1 MLVDSPND
9 PKPLREIKQML
20 NLENES
26 SNIDPE
32 IQSAHTFNPT
42 PRVRNGFRRKK
53 GDSPFTYNL
62 NLKVKKEK
70 KQSNCTNPD
79 PWARIVGS
87 RNTAA
92 IYVDGIATT
101 ALFDT
106 GAEIQLVSKQFC
118 EDHNIE
124 IQPIAKLTECSTMN
138 GEIFGYEGFVELNV
152 QIPGRDFSEDHLFLV
167 TSEISHQKEIPIVL
181 GTYFIGSLSQ
191 YVQGFDKEEFD
202 SLDYTIKQAYLS
214 WVEATRI
221 REQYGCEPPLGFV
234 RTTKPVIIQAGT
246 SREIHGLTKIKH
258 GGYSVN
264 CISEPAM
271 GHKLP
276 KGLNLIPGY
285 SPLGPGSCRVSA
297 LIENKSNTNI
307 TIPARTVICQLG
319 LANKIPKLVYPGDD
333 CDNDQDPEGLDETD
347 EGLTYK
353 QYEQYRAVSEQLD
366 SEMNNGTQ
374 RVKIEDIGP
383 EHDIDGTDSRDT
395 QSNDQDDGSWILDL
409 IDLSGIKDWP
419 EQLQHDTK
427 EMLKRNAKVF
437 SKDDMDMGRTN
448 LVKHHIKLTDPA
460 PFKEAYRRIPPQMYD
475 EVKTHIQEMLDL
487 GAIRPS
493 NSPWASS
500 IVLVRKKDGRLR
512 FCIDLRRLNN
522 RTVKDAYSLPRIE
535 SILDS
540 LGGAQIFTTLDLKAG
555 YWQVE
560 MAEECKAY
568 TAFTCGPLGF
578 YECDTMPFGATN
590 APATFQR
597 LMHDC
602 LGDLNMNW
610 CIVYLDDIIV
620 FSDTKEEH
628 IKRLE
633 AVFQKLMAAGLKLKP
648 TKCFFFRNEI
658 EYLGHVVSGKGIST
672 NPKKIE
678 AVTKWPTPKT
688 VYDVRSFLGFVG
700 YYRRFIKNFS
710 KITKPIREV
719 ITGLENQS
727 KRAAKK
733 TYIEWTDTAE
743 SAFEALKTMCVSTP
757 ILAYPNY
764 QLPFILHTDSSTDG
778 LGAVLYQKQ
787 DGKQRVIA
795 YASRSVSKAESNYPA
810 HKLEF
815 LALKWAVCEKFH
827 EYLYG
832 SKSFEVYTDNNP
844 LTYVLTSAK
853 LDACGQRW
861 VAKLANYNF
870 SIKYRCGVSNTEAD
884 ALSRIKWPEALS
896 EIMNTDNGCM
906 DTHVINA
913 ILTGAVSKSSLIES
927 VSCSTDVIPT
937 ELDKTTSKL
946 SNINWMKEQR
956 LDPNLGVIIRL
967 IESGQLFKRKLQGKD
982 STELK
987 SFLRNKRCLKLNKDV
1002 LYRKSYSDNSTTKRT
1017 MWQLVVPK
1025 LFRERALSG
1034 CHDDVGHQGILRT
1047 LSLLRERFYWP
1058 GMQEEA
1064 TQYVMRCS
1072 RCLRRKTPPQV
1083 APLQPILVTQPL
1095 ELVHMDYLSLEP
1107 SKGNIENVLV
1117 ITDHFTRYAFAYPSK
1132 TQTAQAT
1139 ARILWDNFIC
1149 HYGFPE
1155 KFISDQGR
1163 NFESDLIKELCKIAG
1178 VKKVHTTPYHPQG
1191 NGQCER
1197 FNSTLCNMLGTLSDE
1212 EKSDWKSHLGCM
1224 THAYNCTK
1232 RASTTYSPYYL
1243 MFGRHPRLPIDIEF
1257 GLHKPNC
1264 SDNSS
1269 KSRYIQKLRRRL
1281 NYAFQKASKYS
1292 DQQAKKYK
1300 QGYDKS
1306 VKGPQL
1312 HVNDLVL
1319 VKIVAHKGRHK
1330 LQDRW
1335 EPEEYVVIEQPITG
1349 TPVYKV
1355 KPVNGNNI
1363 RTLHRN
1369 LLLPLGVKLEPDY
1382 ESDDSILEEDSDD
1395 EEGGFVTPIKDLSP
1409 KGQKEDGKKPHKHVQ
1424 FESPDTQLQ
1433 SVDEGTPESLPI
1445 EVQNSTLSPNQT
1457 DIVSMQSIED
1467 SSDEFIP
1474 MDISL
1479 PSKYLLPNLDDSSIE
1494 EDTKVTTL
1502 TTEADVHDTNHTAEM
1517 SLVDSEADS
1526 LVDTRELLE
1535 FIDTMDVSDTSKVNE
1550 PTTQEEL
1557 AHDVTGQDVVD
1568 PKSESQFSSFM
1579 SYHEGEA
1586 SSMDPGT
1593 DGMELSKSPIEES
1606 TMRDVSGVVDHGDI
1620 NSHDT
1625 DIIAYEPNNTSIPSI
1640 DISDKS
1646 VESQSPSQTEDS
1658 SVNPIVQVETEP
1670 LRRSARGRKQTQFY
1684 GSPFLYRIT
1693 YNLTPR
1699 VVSDL
1704 LHHVPDVQD
1713 SLVDRP

>member
-1 MLVDSPND
+1 MDSPND
-9 PKPLREIKQML
+9 SKPLREIKQIL
-20 NLENES
+20 NLEKES
-26 SNIDPE
+26 SKHNSE
-32 IQSAHTFNPT
+32 NTCSHTFNPT

-53 GDSPFTYNL
+53 GDSHFSYNL

-124 IQPIAKLTECSTMN
+124 IQPIEKLTECSTMN
-138 GEIFGYEGFVELNV
+138 GEVFGYEGFVELNV

-167 TSEISHQKEIPIVL
+167 TSVISHQKEKPIVL

-191 YVQGFDKEEFD
+191 HIQGFDKEEFD

-214 WVEATRI
+214 WVEAARI

-234 RTTKPVIIQAGT
+234 KTTKPVIIPAGT
-246 SREIHGLTKIKH
+246 GKEIHGLTKIKH

-264 CISEPAM
+264 CISEPAI

-276 KGLNLIPGY
+276 KGLKLIPGY

-297 LIENKSNTNI
+297 LIENKTDANI
-307 TIPARTVICQLG
+307 TIPARTVVCQLG
-319 LANKIPKLVYPGDD
+319 LANKIPKLVYPGDE
-333 CDNDQDPEGLDETD
+333 CDNDQDPEELDETD

-353 QYEQYRAVSEQLD
+353 QYEQYRTVSEQLY
-366 SEMNNGTQ
+366 SELKDDTQ
-374 RVKIEDIGP
+374 SVKIEDIGP
-383 EHDIDGTDSRDT
+383 EDDINNIDSKGT
-395 QSNDQDDGSWILDL
+395 QLKDQDDGSWILDF
-409 IDLSGIKDWP
+409 IDLSGLKDWP
-419 EQLQHDTK
+419 EKLQQEAK

-475 EVKTHIQEMLDL
+475 EVKAHIQEMLDL

-493 NSPWASS
+493 NSPWASA

-535 SILDS
+535 TILDS
-540 LGGAQIFTTLDLKAG
+540 LGGAQIFSTLDLKAG
-555 YWQVE
+555 YCQVE

-602 LGDLNMNW
+602 LGELNMNW
-610 CIVYLDDIIV
+610 CIVYLDDIII

-648 TKCFFFRNEI
+648 TKCFFFKDEI
-658 EYLGHVVSGKGIST
+658 EYLGHMVSGKGIST

-710 KITKPIREV
+710 RISKPIREV

-733 TYIEWTDTAE
+733 THIDWTDAANT
-743 SAFEALKTMCVSTP
+743 AFEQLKTMCVSTP

-764 QLPFILHTDSSTDG
+764 QLPFSLHTDSSTDG
-778 LGAVLYQKQ
+778 LGGVLYQKQ

-832 SKSFEVYTDNNP
+832 SKPFEVFTDNNP

-896 EIMNTDNGCM
+896 ENMDIDNESM

-913 ILTGAVSKSSLIES
+913 ILTGAVTKSSLIES
-927 VSCSTDVIPT
+927 VTCSTEVIPT
-937 ELDKTTSKL
+937 ELDNNTDKL
-946 SNINWMKEQR
+946 SSINWMKEQR

-967 IESGQLFKRKLQGKD
+967 IESEQLFKRKLQGKD
-982 STELK
+982 STEIK
-987 SFLRNKRCLKLNKDV
+987 SLLRNKKSLKLVKDV
-1002 LYRKSYSDNSTTKRT
+1002 LYRKSYSDNSTTKET
-1017 MWQLVVPK
+1017 QWQLVVPK
-1025 LFRERALSG
+1025 LFRGRALSG

-1064 TQYVMRCS
+1064 TQYVMNCS
-1072 RCLRRKTPPQV
+1072 RCLRRKTPSQV
-1083 APLQPILVTQPL
+1083 APLQPILVSQPL

-1117 ITDHFTRYAFAYPSK
+1117 ITDHFTRYALAYPSK

-1197 FNSTLCNMLGTLSDE
+1197 FNSTLCNMLGTLSEE

-1224 THAYNCTK
+1224 TYAYNCTK
-1232 RASTTYSPYYL
+1232 HASTTYSPYYL

-1257 GLHKPNC
+1257 GLNKPNC
-1264 SDNSS
+1264 RDNSS

-1300 QGYDKS
+1300 QSYDKS

-1312 HVNDLVL
+1312 HENDLVL

-1330 LQDRW
+1330 LQDKW
-1335 EPEEYVVIEQPITG
+1335 EPEEYVIIEQPIAG

-1355 KPVNGNNI
+1355 KPVNGDNV

-1382 ESDDSILEEDSDD
+1382 ESDDSILEEDSDND
-1395 EEGGFVTPIKDLSP
+1395 ERGFVNPIGELSP
-1409 KGQKEDGKKPHKHVQ
+1409 KAKKEDSKKPKKHVQ
-1424 FESPDTQLQ
+1424 FESPNTHRKSDVSQ
-1433 SVDEGTPESLPI
+1433 TPETLFQEEGNSKFSPI
-1445 EVQNSTLSPNQT
+1445 TSDNVSIQT
-1457 DIVSMQSIED
+1457 KED
-1467 SSDEFIP
+1467 SSDELIP
-1474 MDISL
+1474 RDVSL
-1479 PSKYLLPNLDDSSIE
+1479 PSKYLLPNLDDSSME
-1494 EDTKVTTL
+1494 EDTEVTTL
-1502 TTEADVHDTNHTAEM
+1502 DTKTDTHETDKTKEM

-1535 FIDTMDVSDTSKVNE
+1535 FIDTMNVSDTSKVSE
-1550 PTTQEEL
+1550 PDTQEES
-1557 AHDVTGQDVVD
+1557 AHDVPRQDDID

-1579 SYHEGEA
+1579 SYHEGES

-1593 DGMELSKSPIEES
+1593 DGMELCKSPIEKS
-1606 TMRDVSGVVDHGDI
+1606 TKRDDSGVVDQGDI
-1620 NSHDT
+1620 NSHVRDM
-1625 DIIAYEPNNTSIPSI
+1625 IAYESNNTSMPFI
-1640 DISDKS
+1640 DISDS
-1646 VESQSPSQTEDS
+1646 DDSQPIDIAEDT
-1658 SVNPIVQVETEP
+1658 SVNPIVEVETEP
-1670 LRRSARGRKQTQFY
+1670 LRRSARERKQTQFY
-1684 GSPFLYRIT
+1684 GSPLLYRIT

-1704 LHHVPDVQD
+1704 FHHVPDVQD
-1713 SLVDRP
+1713 SLADMV

>member
-1 MLVDSPND
+1 M
-9 PKPLREIKQML
+9 
-20 NLENES
+20 
-26 SNIDPE
+26 
-32 IQSAHTFNPT
+32 
-42 PRVRNGFRRKK
+42 
-53 GDSPFTYNL
+53 
-62 NLKVKKEK
+62 
-70 KQSNCTNPD
+70 
-79 PWARIVGS
+79 
-87 RNTAA
+87 
-92 IYVDGIATT
+92 
-101 ALFDT
+101 
-106 GAEIQLVSKQFC
+106 
-118 EDHNIE
+118 
-124 IQPIAKLTECSTMN
+124 
-138 GEIFGYEGFVELNV
+138 
-152 QIPGRDFSEDHLFLV
+152 
-167 TSEISHQKEIPIVL
+167 
-181 GTYFIGSLSQ
+181 
-191 YVQGFDKEEFD
+191 
-202 SLDYTIKQAYLS
+202 
-214 WVEATRI
+214 
-221 REQYGCEPPLGFV
+221 
-234 RTTKPVIIQAGT
+234 
-246 SREIHGLTKIKH
+246 
-258 GGYSVN
+258 N
-264 CISEPAM
+264 CISEPAI
-271 GHKLP
+271 GQQLP
-276 KGLNLIPGY
+276 KGLKLIPGY
-285 SPLGPGSCRVSA
+285 SPLSPGSCRVSA
-297 LIENKSNTNI
+297 VVENNTDKDK
-307 TIPARTVICQLG
+307 TIPARFTICQLG
-319 LANKIPKLVYPGDD
+319 FANRIPKLIYPGDD
-333 CDNDQDPEGLDETD
+333 CDNDHDPEEIVDTD

-353 QYEQYRAVSEQLD
+353 QFEQYKTVSDQLLTE
-366 SEMNNGTQ
+366 SEIKSEKTQ
-374 RVKIEDIGP
+374 PKVVIEDIGP
-383 EHDIDGTDSRDT
+383 DMEEDIKPQNSKSENTENTSIE
-395 QSNDQDDGSWILDL
+395 DDGSWILNL
-409 IDLSGIKDWP
+409 IDLSGLENWP
-419 EQLQHDTK
+419 EKLQHEAK

-448 LVKHHIKLTDPA
+448 LVKHHIKLTDPV

-475 EVKTHIQEMLDL
+475 EVKTHLQEMLDL

-493 NSPWASS
+493 NSPWASA

-512 FCIDLRRLNN
+512 FCIDLRKLNN
-522 RTVKDAYSLPRIE
+522 RMVKDAYSLPRIK

-540 LGGAQIFTTLDLKAG
+540 LGGAQIFSTLDLKAG

-568 TAFTCGPLGF
+568 TAFTCGPLRF

-602 LGDLNMNW
+602 LGELNMNW
-610 CIVYLDDIIV
+610 CIVYLDDIII

-628 IKRLE
+628 LKRLE
-633 AVFQKLMAAGLKLKP
+633 AVFQKLCAAGLKLKP
-648 TKCFFFRNEI
+648 SKCFFFREEI

-678 AVTKWPTPKT
+678 AVSKWPTPKT

-710 KITKPIREV
+710 RITKPIREV

-727 KRAAKK
+727 KRSAKK
-733 TYIEWTDTAE
+733 TYIEWSDAADV
-743 SAFEALKTMCVSTP
+743 AFEHLKAMCVSTP
-757 ILAYPNY
+757 ILAYPDY
-764 QLPFILHTDSSTDG
+764 QLPFTLHTDSSTDG

-787 DGKQRVIA
+787 DGKLKVIA

-832 SKSFEVYTDNNP
+832 SKSFEVFTDNNP

-896 EIMNTDNGCM
+896 ENIDIDNGCM

-913 ILTGAVSKSSLIES
+913 ILTGAVTKSSLIES
-927 VSCSTDVIPT
+927 VSCSAEVIPT
-937 ELDKTTSKL
+937 ELDKDTGKL
-946 SNINWMKEQR
+946 SDINWTKEQR

-967 IESGQLFKRKLQGKD
+967 IESGQLTKRKLQGKD
-982 STELK
+982 SSEVK
-987 SFLRNKRCLKLNKDV
+987 SFLRNKKSLKLVKDV
-1002 LYRKSYSDNSTTKRT
+1002 LYRKSFSDNSTSKKTL
-1017 MWQLVVPK
+1017 WQLVVPK
-1025 LFRERALSG
+1025 LFRERALLG

-1064 TQYVMRCS
+1064 TQYVLKCS

-1117 ITDHFTRYAFAYPSK
+1117 ITDHFTRYALAYPSK

-1191 NGQCER
+1191 NRQCER
-1197 FNSTLCNMLGTLSDE
+1197 FNSTLCNMLGTLSEE

-1232 RASTTYSPYYL
+1232 HASTTYSPYYL
-1243 MFGRHPRLPIDIEF
+1243 MFGRHPRLPIDVEF
-1257 GLHKPNC
+1257 GLNKPNC

-1292 DQQAKKYK
+1292 DQQASKYK
-1300 QGYDKS
+1300 HSYDKS

-1312 HVNDLVL
+1312 HENDLVL

-1335 EPEEYVVIEQPITG
+1335 EPEEYVVIEQPIAG

-1355 KPVNGNNI
+1355 KPVNGDNV
-1363 RTLHRN
+1363 RTLRRN

-1382 ESDDSILEEDSDD
+1382 ESDDSILEEDSDED
-1395 EEGGFVTPIKDLSP
+1395 EGEFVGNPTVRSSDKLSHDEKKEVSSKP
-1409 KGQKEDGKKPHKHVQ
+1409 KKHVKY
-1424 FESPDTQLQ
+1424 ESSDTNLKSDITQ
-1433 SVDEGTPESLPI
+1433 TPEFLPQD
-1445 EVQNSTLSPNQT
+1445 VDNSTLSN
-1457 DIVSMQSIED
+1457 DKSDNVSLKADDD
-1467 SSDEFIP
+1467 SSDKLIP
-1474 MDISL
+1474 MDVSL
-1479 PSKYLLPNLDDSSIE
+1479 PSQYLLPN
-1494 EDTKVTTL
+1494 
-1502 TTEADVHDTNHTAEM
+1502 
-1517 SLVDSEADS
+1517 
-1526 LVDTRELLE
+1526 
-1535 FIDTMDVSDTSKVNE
+1535 
-1550 PTTQEEL
+1550 
-1557 AHDVTGQDVVD
+1557 
-1568 PKSESQFSSFM
+1568 
-1579 SYHEGEA
+1579 
-1586 SSMDPGT
+1586 
-1593 DGMELSKSPIEES
+1593 
-1606 TMRDVSGVVDHGDI
+1606 
-1620 NSHDT
+1620 
-1625 DIIAYEPNNTSIPSI
+1625 
-1640 DISDKS
+1640 
-1646 VESQSPSQTEDS
+1646 
-1658 SVNPIVQVETEP
+1658 
-1670 LRRSARGRKQTQFY
+1670 
-1684 GSPFLYRIT
+1684 
-1693 YNLTPR
+1693 
-1699 VVSDL
+1699 
-1704 LHHVPDVQD
+1704 
-1713 SLVDRP
+1713 

>member
-1 MLVDSPND
+1 
-9 PKPLREIKQML
+9 
-20 NLENES
+20 
-26 SNIDPE
+26 
-32 IQSAHTFNPT
+32 
-42 PRVRNGFRRKK
+42 
-53 GDSPFTYNL
+53 
-62 NLKVKKEK
+62 
-70 KQSNCTNPD
+70 
-79 PWARIVGS
+79 
-87 RNTAA
+87 
-92 IYVDGIATT
+92 
-101 ALFDT
+101 
-106 GAEIQLVSKQFC
+106 
-118 EDHNIE
+118 
-124 IQPIAKLTECSTMN
+124 
-138 GEIFGYEGFVELNV
+138 
-152 QIPGRDFSEDHLFLV
+152 
-167 TSEISHQKEIPIVL
+167 
-181 GTYFIGSLSQ
+181 
-191 YVQGFDKEEFD
+191 
-202 SLDYTIKQAYLS
+202 
-214 WVEATRI
+214 
-221 REQYGCEPPLGFV
+221 
-234 RTTKPVIIQAGT
+234 
-246 SREIHGLTKIKH
+246 
-258 GGYSVN
+258 
-264 CISEPAM
+264 M
-271 GHKLP
+271 GHNLP
-276 KGLNLIPGY
+276 KGLTLIPGY

-297 LIENKSNTNI
+297 LIENKSNTSI

-333 CDNDQDPEGLDETD
+333 YDNDQDPEGLDESD

-353 QYEQYRAVSEQLD
+353 QYEQYRTVSEQLE
-366 SEMNNGTQ
+366 SESNDDTQ
-374 RVKIEDIGP
+374 GVTIEDIGP
-383 EHDIDGTDSRDT
+383 EDEESDCKDT
-395 QSNDQDDGSWILDL
+395 QSNEQDDGSWILNL
-409 IDLSGIKDWP
+409 IDLSGIEDWP
-419 EQLQHDTK
+419 EKLQQDAK
-427 EMLKRNAKVF
+427 DMLKRNAQVF
-437 SKDDMDMGRTN
+437 SKDDMDMGRTK

-475 EVKTHIQEMLDL
+475 EVKAHIQEMLDL

-493 NSPWASS
+493 NSPWASA

-628 IKRLE
+628 LKRLE

-648 TKCFFFRNEI
+648 TKCFFFKDEI

-733 TYIEWTDTAE
+733 THIEWTDIAD
-743 SAFEALKTMCVSTP
+743 SAFETLKTMCVNTP
-757 ILAYPNY
+757 ILAYPDY
-764 QLPFILHTDSSTDG
+764 QLPFTLHTDSSTDG

-787 DGKQRVIA
+787 NGKQRVIA

-832 SKSFEVYTDNNP
+832 TKPFEVFTDNNP

-884 ALSRIKWPEALS
+884 ALSRIKWPEAIAEKLVL
-896 EIMNTDNGCM
+896 DNGCM
-906 DTHVINA
+906 DTHIINA

-987 SFLRNKRCLKLNKDV
+987 SFLRNKRCLKLYKDV
-1002 LYRKSYSDNSTTKRT
+1002 LYRKSYSDNSTTKKT

-1064 TQYVMRCS
+1064 TQYVMCCS

-1117 ITDHFTRYAFAYPSK
+1117 ITDHFTRYALAYPSK

-1232 RASTTYSPYYL
+1232 HASTTYSPYYL

-1395 EEGGFVTPIKDLSP
+1395 EEGGFVTPIKNLSP
-1409 KGQKEDGKKPHKHVQ
+1409 KGQKENGNKPHKHVQ

-1457 DIVSMQSIED
+1457 DIVSMQPIED

-1502 TTEADVHDTNHTAEM
+1502 TTEADVHDTDQTAEM

-1535 FIDTMDVSDTSKVNE
+1535 FIDTMDVSDTSKVSE

-1557 AHDVTGQDVVD
+1557 AHDETGQDIVD

-1579 SYHEGEA
+1579 SYHEGES

-1593 DGMELSKSPIEES
+1593 DGKELSKSPIEES
-1606 TMRDVSGVVDHGDI
+1606 TKRDASGVVDQGDI
-1620 NSHDT
+1620 NSHDI
-1625 DIIAYEPNNTSIPSI
+1625 DVIAYEPNSTSIPSI
-1640 DISDKS
+1640 DISDNS
-1646 VESQSPSQTEDS
+1646 VESQSTSQTEDPA
-1658 SVNPIVQVETEP
+1658 VNPFVQVETEP
-1670 LRRSARGRKQTQFY
+1670 LRRSARDRKQTQFY
-1684 GSPFLYRIT
+1684 GSPLLYRIT

-1704 LHHVPDVQD
+1704 LHHVPDIQD
-1713 SLVDRP
+1713 LLIDMP

>member
-1 MLVDSPND
+1 M
-9 PKPLREIKQML
+9 
-20 NLENES
+20 
-26 SNIDPE
+26 
-32 IQSAHTFNPT
+32 
-42 PRVRNGFRRKK
+42 
-53 GDSPFTYNL
+53 
-62 NLKVKKEK
+62 
-70 KQSNCTNPD
+70 
-79 PWARIVGS
+79 
-87 RNTAA
+87 
-92 IYVDGIATT
+92 
-101 ALFDT
+101 
-106 GAEIQLVSKQFC
+106 
-118 EDHNIE
+118 
-124 IQPIAKLTECSTMN
+124 
-138 GEIFGYEGFVELNV
+138 
-152 QIPGRDFSEDHLFLV
+152 
-167 TSEISHQKEIPIVL
+167 
-181 GTYFIGSLSQ
+181 
-191 YVQGFDKEEFD
+191 
-202 SLDYTIKQAYLS
+202 
-214 WVEATRI
+214 
-221 REQYGCEPPLGFV
+221 
-234 RTTKPVIIQAGT
+234 
-246 SREIHGLTKIKH
+246 
-258 GGYSVN
+258 
-264 CISEPAM
+264 
-271 GHKLP
+271 
-276 KGLNLIPGY
+276 
-285 SPLGPGSCRVSA
+285 
-297 LIENKSNTNI
+297 
-307 TIPARTVICQLG
+307 
-319 LANKIPKLVYPGDD
+319 
-333 CDNDQDPEGLDETD
+333 
-347 EGLTYK
+347 
-353 QYEQYRAVSEQLD
+353 
-366 SEMNNGTQ
+366 
-374 RVKIEDIGP
+374 
-383 EHDIDGTDSRDT
+383 
-395 QSNDQDDGSWILDL
+395 
-409 IDLSGIKDWP
+409 
-419 EQLQHDTK
+419 
-427 EMLKRNAKVF
+427 
-437 SKDDMDMGRTN
+437 
-448 LVKHHIKLTDPA
+448 
-460 PFKEAYRRIPPQMYD
+460 
-475 EVKTHIQEMLDL
+475 
-487 GAIRPS
+487 
-493 NSPWASS
+493 
-500 IVLVRKKDGRLR
+500 
-512 FCIDLRRLNN
+512 
-522 RTVKDAYSLPRIE
+522 
-535 SILDS
+535 
-540 LGGAQIFTTLDLKAG
+540 
-555 YWQVE
+555 
-560 MAEECKAY
+560 
-568 TAFTCGPLGF
+568 
-578 YECDTMPFGATN
+578 
-590 APATFQR
+590 
-597 LMHDC
+597 
-602 LGDLNMNW
+602 
-610 CIVYLDDIIV
+610 YLDDIII

-648 TKCFFFRNEI
+648 TKCFFFRDEI

-733 TYIEWTDTAE
+733 TYIEWTDLANA
-743 SAFEALKTMCVSTP
+743 AFDNLKTMCVSTP
-757 ILAYPNY
+757 ILAYPDY
-764 QLPFILHTDSSTDG
+764 QLPFTLHTDSSTDG

-832 SKSFEVYTDNNP
+832 TKPFEVFTDNNL

-884 ALSRIKWPEALS
+884 ALSRIKWPEAIS
-896 EIMNTDNGCM
+896 EKLDTENGCM

-913 ILTGAVSKSSLIES
+913 ILTGAVTKSSLIES

-937 ELDKTTSKL
+937 ELDKNTSKL

-987 SFLRNKRCLKLNKDV
+987 SFLRNKRCLKLVKDV

-1017 MWQLVVPK
+1017 LWQLVVPK
-1025 LFRERALSG
+1025 HFRERALFG

-1058 GMQEEA
+1058 GMHEEA
-1064 TQYVMRCS
+1064 TQYVMHCS

-1117 ITDHFTRYAFAYPSK
+1117 ITDHFTRYALAYPSK

-1155 KFISDQGR
+1155 RFISDQGR

-1191 NGQCER
+1191 KGQCER
-1197 FNSTLCNMLGTLSDE
+1197 FNSTLCNMLGTLSEE

-1232 RASTTYSPYYL
+1232 HASTTYSAYYL

-1257 GLHKPNC
+1257 GLNKPNC

-1312 HVNDLVL
+1312 HENDLVL

-1335 EPEEYVVIEQPITG
+1335 EPEEYVVIEQPIAG

-1355 KPVNGNNI
+1355 KPVNGNNV

-1395 EEGGFVTPIKDLSP
+1395 DEGGLISPIDNLSP
-1409 KGQKEDGKKPHKHVQ
+1409 VERKEDSKKPQKHVQ
-1424 FESPDTQLQ
+1424 FESSETQLK
-1433 SVDEGTPESLPI
+1433 SDDKGTSETLFQ
-1445 EVQNSTLSPNQT
+1445 EVENSTLSPNKSDNVTMLSNQG
-1457 DIVSMQSIED
+1457 
-1467 SSDEFIP
+1467 SSDELIP
-1474 MDISL
+1474 MDVSL
-1479 PSKYLLPNLDDSSIE
+1479 PSKYLLPNFDDSSVE

-1502 TTEADVHDTNHTAEM
+1502 QTEADIHNADKTAEM

-1535 FIDTMDVSDTSKVNE
+1535 FIDTMDVSDTSKDNE
-1550 PTTQEEL
+1550 PNSQTES
-1557 AHDVTGQDVVD
+1557 AHDEIRQDVVD

-1579 SYHEGEA
+1579 SYHEGES

-1593 DGMELSKSPIEES
+1593 NGKELSKSPVEES
-1606 TMRDVSGVVDHGDI
+1606 TQRDDSGVANQRDI
-1620 NSHDT
+1620 NSHDS
-1625 DIIAYEPNNTSIPSI
+1625 DMIAYEPDCTSTPSI
-1640 DISDKS
+1640 DISDNTT
-1646 VESQSPSQTEDS
+1646 ESQLIGMTEDS
-1658 SVNPIVQVETEP
+1658 SVNPIVTVETEP
-1670 LRRSARGRKQTQFY
+1670 LRRSSRSRKQTQLY
-1684 GSPFLYRIT
+1684 GSPLLYRIT

-1704 LHHVPDVQD
+1704 FQHVPDVQG
-1713 SLVDRP
+1713 SLVDMI

>member
-1 MLVDSPND
+1 M
-9 PKPLREIKQML
+9 
-20 NLENES
+20 
-26 SNIDPE
+26 
-32 IQSAHTFNPT
+32 
-42 PRVRNGFRRKK
+42 
-53 GDSPFTYNL
+53 
-62 NLKVKKEK
+62 
-70 KQSNCTNPD
+70 
-79 PWARIVGS
+79 
-87 RNTAA
+87 
-92 IYVDGIATT
+92 
-101 ALFDT
+101 
-106 GAEIQLVSKQFC
+106 
-118 EDHNIE
+118 
-124 IQPIAKLTECSTMN
+124 
-138 GEIFGYEGFVELNV
+138 
-152 QIPGRDFSEDHLFLV
+152 
-167 TSEISHQKEIPIVL
+167 
-181 GTYFIGSLSQ
+181 
-191 YVQGFDKEEFD
+191 
-202 SLDYTIKQAYLS
+202 
-214 WVEATRI
+214 
-221 REQYGCEPPLGFV
+221 
-234 RTTKPVIIQAGT
+234 
-246 SREIHGLTKIKH
+246 TKIKH

-264 CISEPAM
+264 CISEPAI
-271 GHKLP
+271 GHNLP
-276 KGLNLIPGY
+276 KGLTLIPGY
-285 SPLGPGSCRVSA
+285 SPLGLGSCRVSA
-297 LIENKSNTNI
+297 LIENKTNANI
-307 TIPARTVICQLG
+307 TIPARTVVCQLG

-353 QYEQYRAVSEQLD
+353 QYEQYRTVSEQLD
-366 SEMNNGTQ
+366 SELNDVTQ
-374 RVKIEDIGP
+374 GVKIEDIGP
-383 EHDIDGTDSRDT
+383 EDEESDFKDT
-395 QSNDQDDGSWILDL
+395 QSNEQDDGSWILNL

-419 EQLQHDTK
+419 EKLQQDAK
-427 EMLKRNAKVF
+427 DMLKGNAQVF

-475 EVKTHIQEMLDL
+475 EVKAHIQEMLDL

-493 NSPWASS
+493 NSPWASA

-540 LGGAQIFTTLDLKAG
+540 LGGAQIFSTLDLKAG

-610 CIVYLDDIIV
+610 CIVYLDDIIIS
-620 FSDTKEEH
+620 SDTKEEH

-648 TKCFFFRNEI
+648 TKCFFFRDEI
-658 EYLGHVVSGKGIST
+658 EYLSHVVSGKGIST

-733 TYIEWTDTAE
+733 TYIEWTDLANTA
-743 SAFEALKTMCVSTP
+743 FDNLKTMCVSTP
-757 ILAYPNY
+757 ILAYPDY
-764 QLPFILHTDSSTDG
+764 QLPFTLHTDSSTDG

-832 SKSFEVYTDNNP
+832 TKPFEVFTDNNP

-884 ALSRIKWPEALS
+884 ALSRIKWPEAIS
-896 EIMNTDNGCM
+896 EKLDTENGCM

-913 ILTGAVSKSSLIES
+913 ILTGAVTKSSLIES

-937 ELDKTTSKL
+937 ELDKNTSKL
-946 SNINWMKEQR
+946 SNMNWMKEQR

-987 SFLRNKRCLKLNKDV
+987 SFLRNKRCLKLVKDV
-1002 LYRKSYSDNSTTKRT
+1002 LYRKSYSDNSTTKKT
-1017 MWQLVVPK
+1017 LWQLVVPK
-1025 LFRERALSG
+1025 HFRERALFG

-1064 TQYVMRCS
+1064 TQYVMHCS

-1117 ITDHFTRYAFAYPSK
+1117 ITDHFTRYALAYPSK

-1155 KFISDQGR
+1155 RFISDQGR

-1197 FNSTLCNMLGTLSDE
+1197 FNSTLCNMLGTLSEE

-1232 RASTTYSPYYL
+1232 HASTTYSPYYL

-1257 GLHKPNC
+1257 GLNKPNS

-1281 NYAFQKASKYS
+1281 NYTFQKASKYS

-1312 HVNDLVL
+1312 QENDLVL

-1335 EPEEYVVIEQPITG
+1335 EPEEYVVTEQPIAG

-1355 KPVNGNNI
+1355 KPVNGNNV

-1395 EEGGFVTPIKDLSP
+1395 DEGGLISPIDNLSP
-1409 KGQKEDGKKPHKHVQ
+1409 VERKEDSKKPQKHVQ
-1424 FESPDTQLQ
+1424 FESSETQLK
-1433 SVDEGTPESLPI
+1433 SDDKGTSETLFQ
-1445 EVQNSTLSPNQT
+1445 EVENSTLSPNKSDNVT
-1457 DIVSMQSIED
+1457 MLSNEG
-1467 SSDEFIP
+1467 SSDELIP
-1474 MDISL
+1474 MDVSL
-1479 PSKYLLPNLDDSSIE
+1479 PSKYLLPNFDDSSVE

-1502 TTEADVHDTNHTAEM
+1502 QTEADIHNADKTAEM

-1535 FIDTMDVSDTSKVNE
+1535 FIDTMDVSDTSKDNE
-1550 PTTQEEL
+1550 PNSQTES
-1557 AHDVTGQDVVD
+1557 AHDEIRQDVVD

-1579 SYHEGEA
+1579 SYHEGES

-1593 DGMELSKSPIEES
+1593 NGKELSKSPVEES
-1606 TMRDVSGVVDHGDI
+1606 TQRDDSGVANQRDI
-1620 NSHDT
+1620 NSHDS
-1625 DIIAYEPNNTSIPSI
+1625 DMIAYEPDCTSTPSI
-1640 DISDKS
+1640 DISDNTT
-1646 VESQSPSQTEDS
+1646 ESQLKGMTEDS
-1658 SVNPIVQVETEP
+1658 SVNPIVTVETEP
-1670 LRRSARGRKQTQFY
+1670 LRRSA
-1684 GSPFLYRIT
+1684 
-1693 YNLTPR
+1693 
-1699 VVSDL
+1699 
-1704 LHHVPDVQD
+1704 
-1713 SLVDRP
+1713 

>member
-1 MLVDSPND
+1 
-9 PKPLREIKQML
+9 ML
-20 NLENES
+20 NLEKDS
-26 SNIDPE
+26 SKVNSENI
-32 IQSAHTFNPT
+32 SSHTFTPT
-42 PRVRNGFRRKK
+42 SNVRNGFRRKK

-70 KQSNCTNPD
+70 KQSNFTNPD

-92 IYVDGIATT
+92 IYMNGVATT

-118 EDHNIE
+118 KDNEWE
-124 IQPIAKLTECSTMN
+124 IQPIEKLTECSTVS
-138 GEIFGYEGFVELNV
+138 GEIFGYEGFVEVNV

-167 TSEISHQKEIPIVL
+167 TSELSHQKDIPVVL
-181 GTYFIGSLSQ
+181 GTYFIESLSK
-191 YVQGFDKEEFD
+191 YLHGIDKNKFD
-202 SLDYTIKQAYLS
+202 SLDYTVKQAYLS

-221 REQYGCEPPLGFV
+221 REKYGCEPPLGFV
-234 RTTKPVIIQAGT
+234 KTTKPVLIQAGT

-258 GGYSVN
+258 GGYAVN
-264 CISEPAM
+264 CISEPAI
-271 GHKLP
+271 GQQLP
-276 KGLNLIPGY
+276 NGLKLIPGY
-285 SPLGPGSCRVSA
+285 SPLSPGSCRVSA
-297 LIENKSNTNI
+297 VVENSTGKDI
-307 TIPARTVICQLG
+307 TIPARTTICQLG
-319 LANKIPKLVYPGDD
+319 LANRIPKLIYPGDD
-333 CDNDQDPEGLDETD
+333 CDNDQDPEEVDDTD

-353 QYEQYRAVSEQLD
+353 QFEQYKTVSDQLLTE
-366 SEMNNGTQ
+366 SEIKPERTQ
-374 RVKIEDIGP
+374 PKVVIEDIGP
-383 EHDIDGTDSRDT
+383 DMEEDIKPQNLNAENTETTSIE
-395 QSNDQDDGSWILDL
+395 DDGSWILDL
-409 IDLSGIKDWP
+409 IDLSGLENWP
-419 EQLQHDTK
+419 EKLQHEAK

-448 LVKHHIKLTDPA
+448 LVKHHIKLTDPV

-475 EVKTHIQEMLDL
+475 EVKTHLQEMLDL

-493 NSPWASS
+493 NSPWASA

-512 FCIDLRRLNN
+512 FCIDLRKLNN

-540 LGGAQIFTTLDLKAG
+540 LGGAQIFSTLDLKAG

-602 LGDLNMNW
+602 LGELNMNW
-610 CIVYLDDIIV
+610 CIVYLDDIII

-628 IKRLE
+628 LKRLE
-633 AVFQKLMAAGLKLKP
+633 AVFQKLCAAGLKLKP
-648 TKCFFFRNEI
+648 SKCFFFREEI

-678 AVTKWPTPKT
+678 AVSKWPTPKT

-700 YYRRFIKNFS
+700 YYTRFIKNFS
-710 KITKPIREV
+710 RITKPIREV

-733 TYIEWTDTAE
+733 TYIEWTDAANA
-743 SAFEALKTMCVSTP
+743 AFEHLKTMCVSTP
-757 ILAYPNY
+757 ILAYPDY
-764 QLPFILHTDSSTDG
+764 QLPFTLHTDSSTDG

-787 DGKQRVIA
+787 DGKMRVIA

-832 SKSFEVYTDNNP
+832 SKSFKVFTDNNP

-870 SIKYRCGVSNTEAD
+870 SIRYRCGVSNTEAD

-896 EIMNTDNGCM
+896 DNVDIENGCM

-913 ILTGAVSKSSLIES
+913 VLTGAVTKSSLIES
-927 VSCSTDVIPT
+927 VSCSAKVIPT
-937 ELDKTTSKL
+937 ELDKDTGKL
-946 SNINWMKEQR
+946 SDINWTKEQR

-967 IESGQLFKRKLQGKD
+967 IESGQLNKRRLQGKD
-982 STELK
+982 SSEVK
-987 SFLRNKRCLKLNKDV
+987 SFLRNKKCLKLVKDV
-1002 LYRKSYSDNSTTKRT
+1002 LYRKSYSDNSTSKKTL
-1017 MWQLVVPK
+1017 WQLVVPK
-1025 LFRERALSG
+1025 SFRERALLG

-1064 TQYVMRCS
+1064 TQHVLKCS
-1072 RCLRRKTPPQV
+1072 RCLRRKHPPQV

-1117 ITDHFTRYAFAYPSK
+1117 ITDHFTRYALAYPSK

-1178 VKKVHTTPYHPQG
+1178 VKKIHTTPYHPQG

-1197 FNSTLCNMLGTLSDE
+1197 FNSTLCNMLGTLSEE

-1232 RASTTYSPYYL
+1232 HASTTYSPYYL
-1243 MFGRHPRLPIDIEF
+1243 MFGRHPRLPIDVEF
-1257 GLHKPNC
+1257 GLNKPNC

-1292 DQQAKKYK
+1292 DQQANKYK
-1300 QGYDKS
+1300 HSYDKS

-1312 HVNDLVL
+1312 HENDLVL

-1335 EPEEYVVIEQPITG
+1335 EPEEYVVIEQPIAG

-1355 KPVNGNNI
+1355 KPVNGDNV

-1369 LLLPLGVKLEPDY
+1369 LLLPLGVRLEPDY
-1382 ESDDSILEEDSDD
+1382 ESDDSILEEDSDED
-1395 EEGGFVTPIKDLSP
+1395 EEGFVGNPTVRSSNKLSHGE
-1409 KGQKEDGKKPHKHVQ
+1409 KKEDSSKPKKHVQ
-1424 FESPDTQLQ
+1424 FESPDTNMRSDVTQ
-1433 SVDEGTPESLPI
+1433 TPELLSQD
-1445 EVQNSTLSPNQT
+1445 VDGSTLSS
-1457 DIVSMQSIED
+1457 DKSDGISVKADGD
-1467 SSDEFIP
+1467 SSDKLIP
-1474 MDISL
+1474 MDVSL
-1479 PSKYLLPNLDDSSIE
+1479 PSQYLLPNLDDSSSDE
-1494 EDTKVTTL
+1494 ETEVTELCTETGP
-1502 TTEADVHDTNHTAEM
+1502 TTYDNGKEM
-1517 SLVDSEADS
+1517 QSINSEAES
-1526 LVDTRELLE
+1526 LVDTKEFLE
-1535 FIDTMDVSDTSKVNE
+1535 FVDTMDVDDTGKVYESDTLGESV
-1550 PTTQEEL
+1550 
-1557 AHDVTGQDVVD
+1557 HDVIRQDEID
-1568 PKSESQFSSFM
+1568 PRSESQFSSFM
-1579 SYHEGEA
+1579 SYHEGEP
-1586 SSMDPGT
+1586 SSLDPSTNGK
-1593 DGMELSKSPIEES
+1593 ELCKSPIEDS
-1606 TMRDVSGVVDHGDI
+1606 AQRHGSGVVDQSDI
-1620 NSHDT
+1620 SPHDS
-1625 DIIAYEPNNTSIPSI
+1625 DLIAYESTDTRVPSI
-1640 DISDKS
+1640 DISDHCNAH
-1646 VESQSPSQTEDS
+1646 SQSQSMNDDT
-1658 SVNPIVQVETEP
+1658 SVNPVVDVEIEP
-1670 LRRSARGRKQTQFY
+1670 VRRSARERKQTQLF
-1684 GSPFLYRIT
+1684 GNPWLYRIT
-1693 YNLTPR
+1693 CNLTPR
-1699 VVSDL
+1699 VLSDL
-1704 LHHVPDVQD
+1704 LQHVPDISD
-1713 SLVDRP
+1713 SLIDKN